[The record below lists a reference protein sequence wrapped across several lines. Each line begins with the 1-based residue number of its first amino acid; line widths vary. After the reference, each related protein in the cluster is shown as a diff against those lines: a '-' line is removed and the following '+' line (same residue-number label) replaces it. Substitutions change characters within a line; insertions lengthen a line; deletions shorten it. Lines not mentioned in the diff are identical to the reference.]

1 MVLDLSTLLKRSREL
16 YVEDCDGVA
25 RVEVS
30 GSVAYVAALKLV
42 SSSGEEGGEE
52 LDPLLMKSI
61 VDTLAQRSDRA
72 TYLITTVISRSGVST
87 YALVSSNDRRAAE
100 VEREVVAGII
110 ETVSRGLVRCV
121 PSPFS
126 EISMILDA
134 LASRRNMFR
143 ELVKSIRGGEDKP
156 VPELHVPSSEPSP
169 RLLEPELIEYV
180 REVVERGTIYIGRLA
195 EYPDIEVRLRDD
207 HVYRHIAIVGSTGS
221 GKSTTAAVLACE
233 AAKRG
238 YSVLIVDWHG
248 EYRELLSGCRACM
261 EYTNPLQGSIPK
273 HLELTQIL
281 KKEPLAFI
289 EILESGLDLTPAQV
303 HILEEAINVLR
314 TREFH
319 GYAVDYIADIVQTS
333 SVAARWYTESR
344 EALLRKLKP
353 LTSQYL
359 SISWSRCRKVDLE
372 VGKITIFDVSSIP
385 NVRVRKVLSSLLIR
399 SIALEAQYSSSP
411 RPTLIVVDEAHH
423 IFDEDNPISSL
434 VAEVRKWRLGFA
446 IISQAPSMLS
456 TIVLKNTNTKIVHAL
471 KASQDIN
478 TVLSSIA
485 GGRRISRVIAALRPG
500 EAFLVL
506 PEVAMPIHVKID
518 VESMKRERSS
528 G

>member
-1 MVLDLSTLLKRSREL
+1 MVLDFSTPLKRSRAL
-16 YVEDCDGVA
+16 YIEDCNGVA
-25 RVEVS
+25 RIEFS
-30 GSVAYVAALKLV
+30 RSVAYVAALKLV
-42 SSSGEEGGEE
+42 AAESGEGEE
-52 LDPLLMKSI
+52 LDPLTMRSI
-61 VDTLAQRSDRA
+61 VETLAQRSDRA
-72 TYLITTVISRSGVST
+72 AYLITTVISRSGVST
-87 YALVSSNDRRAAE
+87 YALVSSSDRE
-100 VEREVVAGII
+100 TTEIEREVVAGIV
-110 ETVSRGLVRCV
+110 ETVSRGLVRCL
-121 PSPFS
+121 PASFS
-126 EISMILDA
+126 EIMLILDA
-134 LASRRNMFR
+134 LASRRNMLR
-143 ELVKSIRGGEDKP
+143 ELLASLRRESRESS

-169 RLLEPELIEYV
+169 RILEPELVEYV
-180 REVVERGTIYIGRLA
+180 RSVVEEGTIYIGRLA
-195 EYPDIEVRLRDD
+195 EYPDIEVRLRED
-207 HVYRHIAIVGSTGS
+207 HIYRHIAIVGSTGS

-238 YSVLIVDWHG
+238 YSVLVIDWHG
-248 EYRELLSGCRACM
+248 EYQALLSACRASK
-261 EYTNPLQGSIPK
+261 EYTNPLKGSIPK

-281 KKEPLAFI
+281 RKEPLAFI

-314 TREFH
+314 SREFH
-319 GYAVDYIADIVQTS
+319 GYAIDLIADIVQTS

-372 VGKITIFDVSSIP
+372 TGKVTIFDVSSIP

-399 SIALEAQYSSSP
+399 SVALEAQYSSSP

-423 IFDEDNPISSL
+423 VFDENNPISSL

-471 KASQDIN
+471 KASQDVN
-478 TVLSSIA
+478 AVLSSIV
-485 GGRRISRVIAALRPG
+485 GGRRISKAITALKPG

-506 PEVAMPIHVKID
+506 PEVAIPIHVKID
-518 VESMKRERSS
+518 VESMRRA
-528 G
+528 